1 MKIPVLIWM
10 VCFCA
15 WASSEENAPSLSA
28 DGALWMLV
36 TPKDKKSIALI
47 LDTLKTRGALTQRI
61 SRCSEFF
68 IGKRYDRLGPTG
80 EGTFDTCDLK
90 PLYCIKSFDCVT
102 YVEHVLALSLSKDTG
117 AFMGN
122 LLRLRYAGGPIDY
135 LHRNHFFI
143 LDWLWNNRRLFEIV
157 SPPKGRIVQ
166 RTISKKAFFAEKGIS
181 TDFRDT
187 VLKVKAWTPAEIE
200 TVSLDRGLLPGAYL
214 YVFMLRVKPNLDA
227 NHVGF
232 MIVERDTAHFRCAS
246 KLFGK
251 VAEMDFASYVHEFGF
266 MLEGVVVQRIQDKNV
281 F

>member
-1 MKIPVLIWM
+1 MACCCVSASPEKSAAVSLPADSVL
-10 VCFCA
+10 
-15 WASSEENAPSLSA
+15 WA
-28 DGALWMLV
+28 MV
-36 TPKDKKSIALI
+36 TPKDKKIIAGI
-47 LDTLKTRGALTQRI
+47 LDTLRTRGALTSRVD
-61 SRCSEFF
+61 RCSEFF
-68 IGKRYDRLGPTG
+68 IGKRYDRLGPIG
-80 EGTFDTCDLK
+80 EGTFDTCDRK
-90 PLYCIKSFDCVT
+90 PLYSIKSFDCVT

-143 LDWLWNNRRLFEIV
+143 LDWLWNNRRLFETV
-157 SPPKGRIVQ
+157 SPPRGRIVQ
-166 RTISKKAFFAEKGIS
+166 RTISKKAFFAGKGIS

-251 VAEMDFASYVHEFGF
+251 VVEMDFAAYVHEFGY